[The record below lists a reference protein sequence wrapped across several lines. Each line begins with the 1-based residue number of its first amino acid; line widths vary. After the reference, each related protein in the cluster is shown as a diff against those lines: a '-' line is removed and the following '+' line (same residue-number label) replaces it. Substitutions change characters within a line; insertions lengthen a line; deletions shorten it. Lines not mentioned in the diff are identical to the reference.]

1 MKSHENCKKYR
12 ILAEHEDDSPFVME
26 YEHKK
31 KGIVSQ
37 HTHTEFHGTVRGD
50 TPHQMKDSSSMEK
63 TVVRGSIFTLN
74 QK

>member
-12 ILAEHEDDSPFVME
+12 ILAEHEDDSPFVIE

-50 TPHQMKDSSSMEK
+50 TPI
-63 TVVRGSIFTLN
+63 R
-74 QK
+74 